1 MDFRQRLEQSRITR
15 DNELAREPE
24 ESLATDYFAVSSGAS
39 HACLDLRLADGKR
52 IGLPY
57 AYINSIAFDP
67 ELGITLTTTR
77 EQVTITG
84 RNLSRLFDHLLCYRV
99 RFIQANLGGDSQEDG
114 VFVESISVEREN
126 N

>member
-15 DNELAREPE
+15 DNEPARESENTPT
-24 ESLATDYFAVSSGAS
+24 SDYFAVSSGAS

-57 AYINSIAFDP
+57 AYVNAIAFDP
-67 ELGITLTTTR
+67 ESGITLTTTR

-84 RNLSRLFDHLLCYRV
+84 RNLARLFDHLLSYRV
-99 RFIQANLGGDSQEDG
+99 RYIQANLGGDSQEDG
-114 VFVESISVEREN
+114 VFVEEIRVEIKES
-126 N
+126 